1 MAERQNEYSI
11 IDKLLNENWDLTDIL
26 TDEKIKN
33 LKLEQELEKAKEDN
47 AWFSN
52 FVETT
57 KELDDA
63 REKLAAA
70 ENTMGDKQNDLEY
83 ANVRI
88 KQLKNL
94 LCDVREYLVD
104 IPDDLITAKEHE
116 LIDAIDRINENNKMR
131 Y

>member
-11 IDKLLNENWDLTDIL
+11 IDKLLNENWDLTDSL

-47 AWFSN
+47 AWFSD

-63 REKLAAA
+63 REKLAAM
-70 ENTMGDKQNDLEY
+70 ENTMGDKQRDLED
-83 ANVRI
+83 AGGRI
-88 KQLKNL
+88 KQLENL

-104 IPDDLITAKEHE
+104 LPDDLITAKEHE
-116 LIDAIDRINENNKMR
+116 LIDAIEEIF
-131 Y
+131 